1 MTESMPE
8 LSRLGIGKVID
19 ELRAEFPELSITKI
33 RYLESEGL
41 IAPERTPSGYRKF
54 SYRDV
59 ERLRFILRQQRDTF
73 KPLRTIRQLLED
85 MDRGVVPQDAINGQI
100 SVPRTTLGDDGLPT
114 PATFTE
120 GRSQIRLSR
129 AELLDAADIS
139 GELLEAL
146 EQYGLIKR
154 RPNQSYY
161 DGHALS
167 VAAVVREFSSLGL
180 EPRHLKI
187 FRSAAD
193 REIGLFD
200 QLVAPVAKQHDKAKT
215 AEITGTIAA
224 LAIRLHTILVQ
235 DGLSS

>member
-1 MTESMPE
+1 MIESMPD
-8 LSRLGIGKVID
+8 LHRLGIGKVIN
-19 ELRAEFPELSITKI
+19 ELREEFAELSITKI

-41 IAPERTPSGYRKF
+41 IAPERTSSGYRKF
-54 SYRDV
+54 SFADV

-85 MDRGVVPQDAINGQI
+85 MDRGIVPEDGIDGQV

-114 PATFTE
+114 PATFAE

-129 AELLDAADIS
+129 AELLEAAGI
-139 GELLEAL
+139 GAELLDAL

-200 QLVAPVAKQHDKAKT
+200 QLVAPVAKQHDRAKT
-215 AEITGTIAA
+215 AEITATIAA
-224 LAIRLHTILVQ
+224 LAVRLHTTLVQ
-235 DGLSS
+235 DGLSR